1 MTSIR
6 TTPQWETPELGKALD
21 GTTVEELLS
30 GTPLGLAHDPST
42 NALIRH
48 YRRLRGRN

>member
-6 TTPQWETPELGKALD
+6 TTPQWETLELGKALA
-21 GTTVEELLS
+21 GTIIEELLA
-30 GTPLGLAHDPST
+30 GTPPGLAHDPST

-48 YRRLRGRN
+48 YRRLRGGN